1 MSKMFSRGQDCPHG
15 KAQCQ
20 QLLIL
25 RNPLLLPRT
34 FISLSSARWYAQ
46 ITFSF
51 AFMGQVEKM

>member
-1 MSKMFSRGQDCPHG
+1 MFSRGQDCPHG

-20 QLLIL
+20 QLLSL
-25 RNPLLLPRT
+25 RNPLLLPST
-34 FISLSSARWYAQ
+34 FLTLSSARWYAQ